1 MESRSLKVAVL
12 GCGVVGTEVV
22 RRLHGAAA
30 ELGRRIGAPVELAG
44 VAVRDLDRAR
54 GTGVDPALFTDDAFE
69 LVKRADVDIVVEL
82 VGGLEPAR
90 SLAMEAMAH
99 GASVVSANK
108 ALIAAHGPELH
119 AAAAERGVDLHYE
132 AAVAGAVPLLRALR
146 ESLAGDDIERIV
158 GIVNGTTNFI
168 LDRMSSTG
176 AEFAEALREATA
188 LGYAEAEPSADVEGH
203 DAVAKAVIMTALAFH
218 TRISPA
224 EVHREGIAA
233 VTAADITQAQALGYE
248 VKLLAVCERDRRD
261 GAVAVRVHPA
271 WVPRGHP
278 LASVHGADNAILV
291 ESTGA
296 GRLLLQG
303 AGAGG
308 APTASAVLGDLVAAG
323 RRRALGSTAAPAPR
337 QLTGQVRRIGEVL
350 TRCRLSLDAL
360 AVADV
365 VAVLDRHEVPVETVL
380 RAGEELCVLTGPVPQ
395 AWLTAAVDSLRALDP
410 ARRAPRCTRLLD

>member
-1 MESRSLKVAVL
+1 MNSRPLKVAVL

-22 RRLHGAAA
+22 RRLHGAAS
-30 ELGRRIGAPVELAG
+30 ELGRRIGAPIELAG

-54 GTGVDPALFTDDAFE
+54 GTGIDPALFTDDPFE

-119 AAAAERGVDLHYE
+119 AAAADRGVDLHYE
-132 AAVAGAVPLLRALR
+132 AAVAGAVPLLRTLR
-146 ESLAGDDIERIV
+146 ESLAGDDIERVV

-224 EVHREGIAA
+224 EVHREGITA
-233 VTAADITQAQALGYE
+233 VTAADISQAQSLGHE
-248 VKLLAVCERDRRD
+248 VKLLAICERDRRD
-261 GAVAVRVHPA
+261 GAVAVRVHPT

-278 LASVHGADNAILV
+278 LASVHGADNAVLV

-308 APTASAVLGDLVAAG
+308 TPTASAVLGDLVATG
-323 RRRALGSTAAPAPR
+323 RRRALGSTAAPAPLQLPGQLR
-337 QLTGQVRRIGEVL
+337 QIGEIP
-350 TRCRLSLDAL
+350 TRCQLSLGTL

-365 VAVLDRHEVPVETVL
+365 VAALDRHEIPIETVL
-380 RAGEELCVLTGPVPQ
+380 HAGEDLCVLTGPAPH
-395 AWLTAAVDSLRALDP
+395 ARLTAALDTLQTLNP
-410 ARRAPRCTRLLD
+410 THRAPRFTRLLD